1 MFGRSLYVLTTRS
14 VTKSAIPMGRQG
26 TFLALNN
33 LNTISNSSNN
43 KLAMVNN
50 YSTQAPKFTM
60 TEKKIE
66 EVVTPK
72 RATSPHLT
80 IYKFPMPAVMSIFH
94 RATGIALGLGV
105 AAVCGI
111 SLFAPHDPTYYI
123 ELFKTQYPFLVI
135 PAKFIVS
142 YPILYHF
149 STGVRHL
156 VWDET
161 CKGITTKQ
169 VEKTGMMIL
178 AITGAVAV
186 VLSFMN

>member
-1 MFGRSLYVLTTRS
+1 MFGRSLFVLTSRN

-26 TFLALNN
+26 TFLALNS
-33 LNTISNSSNN
+33 LNINNN
-43 KLAMVNN
+43 KLAMVRGSSST

-66 EVVTPK
+66 EVIPPK
-72 RATSPHLT
+72 RVTSPHVM
-80 IYKFPMPAVMSIFH
+80 IYKFPLPAVMSIFH
-94 RATGIALGLGV
+94 RITGVALGLGV
-105 AAVCGI
+105 ATLCGV

-123 ELFKTQYPFLVI
+123 ELFKAQYPFLVI

-156 VWDET
+156 FWDET

-169 VEKTGMMIL
+169 VEKTGMIIL